1 MPLLSENAKDYLLKV
16 DRLAQSRKDNILC
29 SESGIKI
36 NGKRYYVS
44 EQGNDDNSG
53 LSENDSWRSLEKV
66 NGFDFQDGDGVF
78 FKRGDIFRG
87 QLRLKN
93 GVSYS
98 AFGIGKKPCIYG
110 SPENGADKEKWII
123 EDKEN
128 NIWVYYKDLPDVGL
142 IVFNE
147 GEKCGYKSLP
157 SFADGNYV
165 VRNSPDNEIYDF
177 HKELNKDLMFFSKC
191 DSELENGNP
200 KKFAVGKLYLRCDRG
215 NPGKVFDSIEFNI
228 RKNVVEGAFAQNV
241 TVDNLCIKYGGSHG
255 VGAGWVKNFTVQ
267 NCEIGWIGGGILYY
281 NKKNEA
287 VRYGNAVEVY
297 SECDGYYVK
306 DNYIYQCYDTGI
318 THQQGNIGGDNTFK
332 DVVYSGNLIEKCIWS
347 IEYYF
352 GNSDPEKIKR
362 IMKNIVIENN
372 ILRNA
377 GEGFGTQRLTGNLSA
392 HIMAWWFHENNAE
405 DFYIKNNIFD
415 RSTHCILQ
423 INAAKEKSLPKL
435 TGNKFIQNKGGLF
448 GRYGILPSGL
458 KYDEVQTKYDDAI
471 IELIGNMDANK
482 TSEIY
487 FL

>member
-1 MPLLSENAKDYLLKV
+1 MSTNYLDTQSFLKKV
-16 DRLAQSRKDNILC
+16 DFLAEKRKNSIINSC
-29 SESGIKI
+29 SEVKTAG
-36 NGKRYYVS
+36 NCYYVS
-44 EQGNDDNSG
+44 ENGDDNNSG
-53 LSENDSWRSLEKV
+53 ISEKEAWRTLEKL
-66 NGFDFQDGDGVF
+66 NGFEFKDGDSVF

-93 GVSYS
+93 GVNYS
-98 AFGIGKKPCIYG
+98 AFGQGKKPCIYG
-110 SPENGADKEKWII
+110 SPENGTDSSKWIL

-128 NIWVYYKDLPDVGL
+128 NIWVFYKDLPDVGV

-147 GEKCGYKSLP
+147 GVECAYKSLP

-165 VRNSPDNEIYDF
+165 VRNSYDNEIYDF
-177 HKELNKDLMFFSKC
+177 HKELNEDLMFFSKC
-191 DSELENGNP
+191 DTELENGSP

-215 NPGKVFDSIEFNI
+215 NPGKVFDSIEFNT
-228 RKNVVEGAFAQNV
+228 RKNIVEGAFAQNV

-255 VGAGWVKNFTVQ
+255 IGAGWVKNFTVQ
-267 NCEIGWIGGGILYY
+267 NCEIGWIGGGVLYY

-297 SECDGYYVK
+297 SDCDGYYVK
-306 DNYIYQCYDTGI
+306 NNYIYQCYDTGI
-318 THQQGNIGGDNTFK
+318 THQQGNVGGDNTFK
-332 DVVYSGNLIEKCIWS
+332 DIVYSGNLIEKCIWS

-352 GNSDPEKIKR
+352 GNSDPENIKR
-362 IMKNIVIENN
+362 IMTNVVIENN

-423 INAAKEKSLPKL
+423 INAAKKKSLPL
-435 TGNKFIQNKGGLF
+435 LCGNKYIHNMDGFF
-448 GRYGILPSGL
+448 GRYDVLPTN
-458 KYDEVQTKYDDAI
+458 KNYNEVQTLYNDAI
-471 IELIGNMDANK
+471 VK
-482 TSEIY
+482 TIADIDKSSEVY
-487 FL
+487 FI